1 MPRLNRCRFLVLL
14 LILSLLV
21 LVGCTVS
28 LSAPDGPPGPDG
40 RLAVHFIDVG
50 QGDAALVQTPSGG
63 TVIID
68 GGDRAAGKKV
78 VEYLRKQGVDTID
91 VMVSTHP
98 HADHIGGLI
107 TVLERFPVKK
117 VVDPGVPH
125 TTQTYEEYL
134 TLLLKKDVEFIEGG
148 HGMEIEV
155 DPVITLEIYGPVE
168 VSEEDLNNSSIVIR
182 LAYVNGDFSVLF
194 TGDMMEE
201 AEKTFC
207 DLNVDV
213 RSTVLKVGHHGSRAS
228 TSKEFL
234 QRVSPEA
241 AVISSGAGN
250 SYGHPHP
257 ETLQRLSGLSVYR
270 TDRHGDVVI
279 RSDGRTYKVWTS
291 RNENG

>member
-1 MPRLNRCRFLVLL
+1 
-14 LILSLLV
+14 
-21 LVGCTVS
+21 
-28 LSAPDGPPGPDG
+28 PPGPDG

-68 GGDRAAGKKV
+68 GGDRAV